1 MPKTYEDIKS
11 TNIERFRNGNFDGL
25 RLYYLFENQ
34 MYDEIDAVLE
44 GLAVNADSTV
54 LHMLVLI
61 AHRIYLSPKAE
72 DLSDTAIKNLKN
84 RVKDVNH
91 ETNALWGMDRDET
104 VSFWNEEIRLQ
115 MEQILCRTIAIIG
128 KNKET
133 CYNKDYFELLENHF
147 SEKVRLYYCANIE
160 FVPFLDDPSFRISH
174 VAALLKDF
182 YNRYFIYDPDR
193 VKQIN
198 FIVGALRTGAIEVCA
213 GRKRSE
219 DSSAMFANFYSP
231 FFRKT
236 ISNVP
241 FDKDIVYTIS
251 DKRIL
256 ADAILEYVSEGKI
269 VFHPNI
275 LPSYFESAL
284 PREEEP
290 STGGKKHK

>member
-1 MPKTYEDIKS
+1 MSKTSGDIKNA
-11 TNIERFRNGNFDGL
+11 NIERFRNGNFDGL

-72 DLSDTAIKNLKN
+72 DLSDDAIKNLKN
-84 RVKDVNH
+84 RVKECNR

-115 MEQILCRTIAIIG
+115 MEQILCRTIVIIG

-133 CYNKDYFELLENHF
+133 YYKDYIGVLENHF
-147 SEKVRLYYCANIE
+147 SEKVRLYCCANID
-160 FVPFLDDPSFRISH
+160 FMPFLDDPSFRIRH
-174 VAALLKDF
+174 VAALLKNF
-182 YNRYFIYDPDR
+182 YTRYFIYDPDR

-198 FIVGALRTGAIEVCA
+198 FIVGALRTGAIDVCD

-219 DSSAMFANFYSP
+219 DSSAMYASFSSP
-231 FFRKT
+231 LFRKT
-236 ISNVP
+236 VTNIP
-241 FDKDIVYTIS
+241 FDRDIIYTIS
-251 DKRIL
+251 DKRVL
-256 ADAILEYVSEGKI
+256 ADAILEFVSEGKI
-269 VFHPNI
+269 VFHPDI
-275 LPSYFESAL
+275 LPPYFESAL
-284 PREEEP
+284 SEQEGP
-290 STGGKKHK
+290 STGAKTHK